1 LENITNFNFIFFL
14 LNYFLF
20 LFSRF
25 GWELKFCNI
34 VDWILFEFTI
44 FNFHSIIQLKPF
56 LFVIISM
63 SWKRGPNVP
72 AVPPSDAQ
80 AREKLALYV
89 YEYLLHIGAKN
100 AAQTFLQ
107 EIRWDKQITLGDPPG
122 FLCSWWCVFW
132 DLYCAAPERRDSSE
146 HSNEAKA
153 FHDYGFVNSG
163 YAVNGIHGPGA
174 APSPLAMP
182 PQAPDSMPSGPGGLG
197 PPHGFFQPGVPGPH
211 MRPSPPQQNVSQQ
224 SPHSMLNQ
232 QNFMGARYPS
242 GPPSRPGPA
251 LRLAQEPQPPFG
263 AGQVQPIFPEQL
275 RPGAPPPHMMP
286 PQRLPPGGPGSH
298 ARLAPMPQSNF
309 SSNIRPMNNPGLA
322 PALPPGTAI
331 QRSWPSSMHFGEP
344 GPSVQYSGPGMPVS
358 NGPVGGPGTPIMPSP
373 QNMPCD
379 GAPPDRYGMMQ
390 VGAGPPPMGVFPMTS
405 EPGNV
410 GISEMMING
419 DGLDIKNSPSSSSHG
434 LNGGTPGPAGP
445 NSVSSAPPP
454 DSCALDYSSTIPFQ
468 SSDQE
473 AEIQKIKE
481 SICEESKLFESKD
494 GVPSEGP
501 NDFFGM
507 H

>member
-1 LENITNFNFIFFL
+1 
-14 LNYFLF
+14 
-20 LFSRF
+20 
-25 GWELKFCNI
+25 
-34 VDWILFEFTI
+34 
-44 FNFHSIIQLKPF
+44 
-56 LFVIISM
+56 M

-390 VGAGPPPMGVFPMTS
+390 VGAGPPPMGV
-405 EPGNV
+405 
-410 GISEMMING
+410 
-419 DGLDIKNSPSSSSHG
+419 
-434 LNGGTPGPAGP
+434 
-445 NSVSSAPPP
+445 
-454 DSCALDYSSTIPFQ
+454 
-468 SSDQE
+468 DQE